1 MLLAELVPDSLLK
14 VLLIYLLLLDWL
26 ELGLG
31 LGLGHDLLR
40 LLDGRLHLDLVGQ
53 LVLLLELGVVLDKTL
68 SLFD

>member
-1 MLLAELVPDSLLK
+1 VLLAELVPDSLLK
-14 VLLIYLLLLDWL
+14 VLLKYLLLLDWL
-26 ELGLG
+26 GLGLG